1 MSERVPAGSLRL
13 PPLVAPRLTNGP
25 HPARGASEAFAALL
39 ARAAQAGDHALLRSA
54 LAMASGSV
62 DPAASALPHRWG
74 PQQGGPVPAAVP
86 PAYRGLIAEAARRYR
101 VEPALIAAV
110 IETESGFNPRA
121 GSPAGA
127 KGLMQLMD
135 ATARGLGVS
144 DPFDPRQNV
153 LAGTRFLRQLLDRYG
168 GDLRRA
174 LAAYNAGP
182 GAVDR
187 YGGIPPY
194 AETQRYVPKVL
205 AALERYRQQPAA
217 DWEE

>member
-13 PPLVAPRLTNGP
+13 PPLAAPRLTNGP
-25 HPARGASEAFAALL
+25 RPARGASEAFATLV
-39 ARAAQAGDHALLRSA
+39 ARAAQAGDHGLLRSA
-54 LAMASGSV
+54 LAMGGGSAS
-62 DPAASALPHRWG
+62 PALPPPVQGEGTGWG
-74 PQQGGPVPAAVP
+74 GAVPAAVP
-86 PAYRGLIAEAARRYR
+86 PAYRGLIAEAARRYG

-153 LAGTRFLRQLLDRYG
+153 LGGTRFLRQLLDRYG

-182 GAVDR
+182 GAVDH

-194 AETQRYVPKVL
+194 AETQRYVPRVL
-205 AALERYRQQPAA
+205 AALARYRRQPAA
-217 DWEE
+217 DWKE

>member
-1 MSERVPAGSLRL
+1 MSERSVSIARL
-13 PPLVAPRLTNGP
+13 PLLTAPRLT
-25 HPARGASEAFAALL
+25 GAPRAQRATGNAAFATLL
-39 ARAAQAGDHALLRSA
+39 ARAAQAGDPDLLATA
-54 LAMASGSV
+54 LATRRGEHY
-62 DPAASALPHRWG
+62 ALPTAGAGNRLG
-74 PQQGGPVPAAVP
+74 AAAGPVPGEVP
-86 PAYRGLIAEAARRYR
+86 PAYRGLIAEAATRYG

-135 ATARGLGVS
+135 DTARGLGVR
-144 DPFDPRQNV
+144 DPFDPRENV
-153 LAGTRFLRQLLDRYG
+153 LGGTKFLRGLLDRYG
-168 GDLRRA
+168 GNLRHA

-205 AALERYRQQPAA
+205 AALERYRQQSPV
-217 DWEE
+217 